1 MIRPAFLALMA
12 LALLGASSARKHYY
26 WYPAAADTKPRPWA
40 VLLPRAA
47 GIGKLEQGNHL
58 WDFAAWLNARGIDA
72 LIVDYDA
79 AASVVSAAK
88 GATGPKIAAIV
99 SDALADARE
108 QGRMD
113 MRCPGTVVGWSRGG
127 EGALTLASRAEGGMT
142 GVKLAIVYYPSVRGQ
157 PQPYPQLHPVLVL
170 QGMAD
175 GTAPRKSLDA
185 LAASRAD
192 DAPEF
197 NVQVYE
203 GAKHRFDVAH
213 PSDDPKGPTSADYN
227 GNAARLALEA
237 IGPTLEKYGIVQ
249 GGCALD

>member
-1 MIRPAFLALMA
+1 MVRPVFLALMT
-12 LALLGASSARKHYY
+12 LALVGASPARKHYY
-26 WYPAAADTKPRPWA
+26 WYPASADAKPRPWA

-47 GIGKLEQGNHL
+47 GIGTLEQGNHL
-58 WDFAAWLNARGIDA
+58 RDFAAWLNARGIDA

-79 AASVVSAAK
+79 ATSLVPAAK

-99 SDALADARE
+99 TDALADARE

-127 EGALTLASRAEGGMT
+127 EGALTLASKAEGGTT
-142 GVKLAIVYYPSVRGQ
+142 GIKLAIVYYPSVRGQ
-157 PQPYPQLHPVLVL
+157 AKPYPQLHPVLAL
-170 QGMAD
+170 QGAAD
-175 GTAPRKSLDA
+175 GIAPRKSLDA
-185 LAASRAD
+185 LAASRAA

-197 NVQVYE
+197 SVQVYE

-213 PSDDPKGPTSADYN
+213 PSDDPKGPTPSDYN
-227 GNAARLALEA
+227 GNAARAALEA

>member
-1 MIRPAFLALMA
+1 MIRSIFLAVMA
-12 LALLGASSARKHYY
+12 LALVGASPARKHYY
-26 WYPAAADTKPRPWA
+26 WYPAAPEAKPRPWA

-72 LIVDYDA
+72 LVVDYDA
-79 AASVVSAAK
+79 AAPQVPAAK

-127 EGALTLASRAEGGMT
+127 EGALTLAGKAEGGMT
-142 GVKLAIVYYPSVRGQ
+142 GIKLAIVYYPSVRGQ
-157 PQPYPQLHPVLVL
+157 PKPYPQLHPVLAL

-185 LAASRAD
+185 LAASRAA

-197 NVQVYE
+197 NVQVYQ

-213 PSDDPKGPTSADYN
+213 PSDDPKGPTPSDYN

-237 IGPTLEKYGIVQ
+237 IGPTLEKYGITA